1 MKNHNGDNLQ
11 KKLPPLQLNDDSKER
26 IHTAI
31 LHHEHSPTSRKKVWK
46 EGRLGSFA
54 AAAVGLLVFSILTV
68 YIISETEKDKA
79 NQLFADAEENIQAVY
94 EEMEMNLQE
103 TEEGGLLKTIEPSE
117 LKSAQVSLRNAEKE
131 ILKSREEKE
140 RELRQHLIPMMK
152 EIEDYNQAVPLANE
166 LQQNINE
173 VSSLLEKIPLEEK
186 MAEKVASIKS
196 ELADKLKTFD
206 KLESSSLRA
215 FFTNHYSSQ
224 VNHIDQT
231 LNQYKEVQEEI
242 QSLKAIAEEQSLN
255 EQDFEHQAERMMKQ
269 VNLLPDN
276 QTTAEMKEE
285 ILSAKDAFYLVKVEV
300 EDKKRLEEEA
310 SLEKEKE
317 RNEELKSPSAGKREN
332 DGTNQGD
339 SPEEE
344 VYPMEFTMTDS
355 NGHTFKLSRDFNIY
369 KAGKGYDEIA
379 RRYGGRFYYTPS
391 SDMKHVIIGR
401 KIIATVSLVSAADL
415 EYKDLF
421 IDLMSHR
428 SKKYTRDQFA
438 SIVAEVIQSGEP
450 YKVEEGNAGELLS
463 VKNGKL
469 FYHAW

>member
-1 MKNHNGDNLQ
+1 MKNHNEANLR
-11 KKLPPLQLNDDSKER
+11 KKLPPLQLNDEAKER
-26 IHTAI
+26 IHTSI
-31 LHHEHSPTSRKKVWK
+31 LHHEPSPPSRKKVWK
-46 EGRLGSFA
+46 EGRLGSIA

-94 EEMEMNLQE
+94 EEMELNLQE

-131 ILKSREEKE
+131 ILKSGEEKE

-152 EIEDYNQAVPLANE
+152 EIEDYNQAVPVANE

-173 VSSLLEKIPLEEK
+173 VSSLLEKSPLEEK

-196 ELADKLKTFD
+196 ELTDKLKTFD

-215 FFTNHYSSQ
+215 FFTTHYSSQ

-242 QSLKAIAEEQSLN
+242 QNLIAIAEDQSLN

-276 QTTAEMKEE
+276 QTTAELKEE
-285 ILSAKDAFYLVKVEV
+285 ILSAKDGFYKVKEEV
-300 EDKKRLEEEA
+300 ENKKRLEEEA
-310 SLEKEKE
+310 SLEKKKVSSSEVRSASTDEKE
-317 RNEELKSPSAGKREN
+317 NE
-332 DGTNQGD
+332 DINQGSTD
-339 SPEEE
+339 DEL
-344 VYPMEFTMTDS
+344 YPMEFTMTDS
-355 NGHTFKLSRDFNIY
+355 NGHTFKLSRDFDIY
-369 KAGKGYDEIA
+369 KIGKEYDEIA
-379 RRYGGRFYYTPS
+379 RRYGGRFYYTPN
-391 SDMKHVIIGR
+391 SDMTHVIIGR

-450 YKVEEGNAGELLS
+450 YKVEEGNSGELLL
-463 VKNGKL
+463 VEDGML
-469 FYHAW
+469 VYHGW

>member
-1 MKNHNGDNLQ
+1 MKNHNEDNLS
-11 KKLPPLQLNDDSKER
+11 KKLPPLQLNDQSKER

-31 LHHEHSPTSRKKVWK
+31 LHHEPSPTSRKKVWK

-103 TEEGGLLKTIEPSE
+103 SGEGGLLKSIEPSE

-131 ILKSREEKE
+131 ILKSGEEKE

-152 EIEDYNQAVPLANE
+152 EIEDYNQTVPVANE
-166 LQQNINE
+166 LQQNIND
-173 VSSLLEKIPLEEK
+173 VSSLLEKSPLEEK
-186 MAEKVASIKS
+186 MTEKVALIKS
-196 ELADKLKTFD
+196 ELAEKLKGFE

-215 FFTNHYSSQ
+215 FFTNQYSTQ
-224 VNHIDQT
+224 VNRIEET
-231 LNQYKEVQEEI
+231 VNQYKKAQEEI
-242 QSLKAIAEEQSLN
+242 QNLKDIAEEQSLN
-255 EQDFEHQAERMMKQ
+255 EQDFSKEAERMMKQ

-276 QTTAEMKEE
+276 QTTDDMKEE
-285 ILSAKDAFYLVKVEV
+285 ILSAKDAFYQVKEAVE
-300 EDKKRLEEEA
+300 EKKRLEEEA
-310 SLEKEKE
+310 SLEKKQESSDGLRNGSSAEKE
-317 RNEELKSPSAGKREN
+317 
-332 DGTNQGD
+332 DDTIQD
-339 SPEEE
+339 SPEDEL
-344 VYPMEFTMTDS
+344 YPMEFTMTDS
-355 NGHTFKLSRDFNIY
+355 NGHKFKLSRNFDIY
-369 KAGKGYDEIA
+369 KVGKEYDEIA
-379 RRYGGRFYYTPS
+379 KRYGGRFYYTPS
-391 SDMKHVIIGR
+391 SDMTHVISGR
-401 KIIATVSLVSAADL
+401 KIIATVSLVSAADV

-428 SKKYTRDQFA
+428 SSKYTRDQFA
-438 SIVAEVIQSGEP
+438 SIVEKVIQSGEP
-450 YKVEEGNAGELLS
+450 YKVEEGNKGELLS